1 MNISALF
8 SKSWQVYRQ
17 QFPLIFVVVAVVWIP
32 FDLLIGYMDVFVFS
46 PDEFLRS
53 YRFARS
59 IENTVGLVCV
69 GAVIQMTVAS
79 RGGET
84 VNFSNAM
91 STSLRL
97 WGWMFWTRL
106 LTNLAIVLGFL
117 ALVIP
122 GVYLAVRLAGASQV
136 VIAERH
142 FGTEAMRRSFALTRG
157 HFWPV
162 FLAGVS
168 IYFIFI
174 AAIAFVNLPL
184 FFISVFEHWVMQG
197 IVGFVMHLCYAF
209 VTIAFTE
216 LYLDLKA
223 QEAAVLAVAPS
234 EATVQ

>member
-32 FDLLIGYMDVFVFS
+32 FDLLIGYMDVFVFD

-142 FGTEAMRRSFALTRG
+142 FGS
-157 HFWPV
+157 
-162 FLAGVS
+162 
-168 IYFIFI
+168 
-174 AAIAFVNLPL
+174 
-184 FFISVFEHWVMQG
+184 
-197 IVGFVMHLCYAF
+197 
-209 VTIAFTE
+209 
-216 LYLDLKA
+216 
-223 QEAAVLAVAPS
+223 
-234 EATVQ
+234 